1 MVDTFAFSVRGCLG
15 VMESYEFSDGDMIK
29 VMKGLKAADKIRSDG
44 YVIQTDLDAAIR
56 AHREEGK

>member
-1 MVDTFAFSVRGCLG
+1 
-15 VMESYEFSDGDMIK
+15 MESYEFSDGDMIK